1 MMKSKKIAQLILLGL
16 GILFFGFLSIGLIL
30 IGTKSNVNAGTVF
43 LIPTLIFFVCF
54 VAVLFDKGHST
65 LFDTSPH

>member
-1 MMKSKKIAQLILLGL
+1 MKSKKIAQLILLVL
-16 GILFFGFLSIGLIL
+16 GIMFFGFLSIGLIL
-30 IGTKSNVNAGTVF
+30 TGTDSDINAGMVF
-43 LIPTLIFFVCF
+43 LIPTVMFFVCF